1 MRNIHTRLD
10 KKSTRVAYEAL
21 SYVWGSAELNHEVF
35 VVGRRLRITT
45 NLHVALVQLRSQVSD
60 RIIWIDAVCIDQ
72 NNLKERGHQVQQ
84 MSKIYRE
91 AERVLFWLGPGT
103 EDTKNTL
110 LYLQWLRLKVDQ
122 VEARGQS
129 RDILE
134 MGDRNQLEFRRRIA
148 SELHDR
154 YDFEP
159 DDSDPKTSAC
169 YQLWYEITWVWH
181 SDHWKEFKELLLV
194 PWFKRV
200 WILQEVANAS
210 AALVCCGSV
219 SIPADT
225 FCSMLPLVFGKPTTS
240 IGTHI
245 RGIIDMMPS
254 PFKTIRNSVGFY
266 HLLQRFGDSQAT
278 DPRNI
283 VYGMRGLSRDSE
295 HPDFPPT
302 DYEITEAQLAIRI
315 SQFMFHHDLTHW
327 ARLSR
332 MSDQINQLEWLLSV
346 AIVINSDSAFCQN
359 LSQLVPDGIV
369 RLTDESLRIPLE
381 TGHWRRI
388 PEIIRLSN
396 GRGRIVRFRSDAVIA
411 AFRKCDLTVSRCLMK
426 VYRASLTDL
435 LYAALQNQT
444 FGPELVSELFDRG
457 RGKEG

>member
-169 YQLWYEITWVWH
+169 
-181 SDHWKEFKELLLV
+181 
-194 PWFKRV
+194 
-200 WILQEVANAS
+200 
-210 AALVCCGSV
+210 
-219 SIPADT
+219 
-225 FCSMLPLVFGKPTTS
+225 
-240 IGTHI
+240 
-245 RGIIDMMPS
+245 
-254 PFKTIRNSVGFY
+254 
-266 HLLQRFGDSQAT
+266 
-278 DPRNI
+278 
-283 VYGMRGLSRDSE
+283 
-295 HPDFPPT
+295 
-302 DYEITEAQLAIRI
+302 
-315 SQFMFHHDLTHW
+315 
-327 ARLSR
+327 
-332 MSDQINQLEWLLSV
+332 
-346 AIVINSDSAFCQN
+346 
-359 LSQLVPDGIV
+359 
-369 RLTDESLRIPLE
+369 
-381 TGHWRRI
+381 
-388 PEIIRLSN
+388 
-396 GRGRIVRFRSDAVIA
+396 
-411 AFRKCDLTVSRCLMK
+411 
-426 VYRASLTDL
+426 
-435 LYAALQNQT
+435 
-444 FGPELVSELFDRG
+444 
-457 RGKEG
+457 